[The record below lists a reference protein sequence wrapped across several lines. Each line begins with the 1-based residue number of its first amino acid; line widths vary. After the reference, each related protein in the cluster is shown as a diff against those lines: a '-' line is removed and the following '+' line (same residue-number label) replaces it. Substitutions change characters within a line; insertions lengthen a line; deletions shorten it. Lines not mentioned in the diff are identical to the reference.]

1 MPRAKLKVKIP
12 GGPAALSAQ
21 HPDDEFRILASHPT
35 EDGLLAILEIRTSD
49 TEALV
54 RELAEASWL
63 TSYELLHADEQTLL
77 VQYSLPFI
85 PPPYRALLASEN
97 LPRFPLTIRNGWV
110 LSDITTS
117 HERLSQLK
125 DELDTTGLTY
135 EIMSV
140 TQSTDPTALLTDRQR
155 RFVTGPST
163 ADTTTL
169 PASVHSP
176 LSPRNSISANRP
188 RVSCSITPK
197 SRLSRS
203 SSRNLPSRCPDH
215 TRRCS
220 CEWLRFMRS
229 LFRLLLSIEK

>member
-1 MPRAKLKVKIP
+1 MDNSDGRIGCMPRAKLKAKIP

-54 RELAEASWL
+54 RALAEAPWL

-77 VQYSLPFI
+77 IQYSLPFI

-125 DELDTTGLTY
+125 NELDATGLTY

-155 RFVTGPST
+155 RFVTEAIDRGYYDTPRECSLTALAEELDVSKST
-163 ADTTTL
+163 A
-169 PASVHSP
+169 SVVLH
-176 LSPRNSISANRP
+176 NAEESIIKEFFAES
-188 RVSCSITPK
+188 T
-197 SRLSRS
+197 
-203 SSRNLPSRCPDH
+203 
-215 TRRCS
+215 
-220 CEWLRFMRS
+220 E
-229 LFRLLLSIEK
+229 